1 MMSVSTVRFELE
13 DSLGR
18 IVLAS
23 PPFNFV
29 SAQFN
34 SDLIAAVHD
43 AADSDIHALLI
54 HAEGPNFSVGGAVH
68 EWPGKSYNWFRTFV
82 SEVTS
87 SYRAIESLRIPVV
100 VALRGQTAGGGF
112 ELALAADF
120 IVASENTV
128 LWCVEINGAQ
138 VPLAGG
144 YQRLASLIGPGAAR
158 RMVMLGEPTPIAQVP
173 QVADFIVPDDKLDH
187 TARELATRLSKGP
200 TRAYAA
206 AKSLLKAWWA
216 GGIPAADTLMLD
228 LSIDTYNTDDA
239 QMAVRAGAAFY
250 EALLRGDAP
259 PNGDAGF
266 RTEYTG
272 R

>member
-1 MMSVSTVRFELE
+1 MTPVSAVRFEKE

-29 SAQFN
+29 SAQYN
-34 SDLIAAVHD
+34 NDLIAAVHD
-43 AADSDIHALLI
+43 AADSDIRALLI

-82 SEVTS
+82 TEVTN
-87 SYRAIESLRIPVV
+87 SYRAIESMRIPVV
-100 VALRGQTAGGGF
+100 VALRGQTTGAGF

-128 LWCVEINGAQ
+128 LWCVEINSAQ

-158 RMVMLGEPTPIAQVP
+158 RMVMLGERTPITQVP
-173 QVADFIVPDDKLDH
+173 QVADFIVPDDKLDD

-206 AKSLLKAWWA
+206 AKSLLKAWWV
-216 GGIPAADTLMLD
+216 GGIPAADKLMLD

-239 QMAVRAGAAFY
+239 HKAISAGAAIY
-250 EALLRGDAP
+250 EALLRGNKP
-259 PNGDAGF
+259 PHGDPDF
-266 RTEYTG
+266 HIEYTG